1 MFLEDGTTEADVER
15 WVPTASVL
23 HSNGDAYD
31 FAVRDGRIVGVRG
44 HAGDR
49 VNHGR
54 LGPKDLF
61 GWQAIGAPDRL
72 RTPLVRR
79 AGELV
84 ETDWDTAMGR
94 IVERSRNCSTS
105 PEGGDASAST
115 PAGSWRWRTT
125 TPWRSSGRP
134 GSARH
139 TWMATPACA
148 RRRRRPR

>member
-1 MFLEDGTTEADVER
+1 MFLEDGTTETDVER
-15 WVPTASVL
+15 WVRTASVL

-72 RTPLVRR
+72 R
-79 AGELV
+79 
-84 ETDWDTAMGR
+84 
-94 IVERSRNCSTS
+94 
-105 PEGGDASAST
+105 
-115 PAGSWRWRTT
+115 
-125 TPWRSSGRP
+125 
-134 GSARH
+134 
-139 TWMATPACA
+139 
-148 RRRRRPR
+148 RPRVRGAGPARGVRLGHRHP